1 MSIKSQENVTYF
13 CDGTKELGYCATL
26 MYFQVFF
33 SKQAELSQQ
42 A

>member
-1 MSIKSQENVTYF
+1 MSIKSRENVTYF
-13 CDGTKELGYCATL
+13 CDGIKELCATL